1 MAFSL
6 IWLPQVL
13 RAAGLRVSEHGGWQ
27 DRGLGEMGN
36 VRGVMCHHT
45 ATPGQANM
53 PTLNVLVRGHGTLRG
68 PLAQLGLARDG
79 GYVVIAAG
87 RAQHAGPGRWRGV
100 TAGNSSFIG
109 IEAENSGLAG
119 DRWPEVQ
126 MDAYVRG
133 VAALLNK
140 IAAPVEMCCGHKEYR
155 LPAGFKNDPS
165 FDMNDFRERVRGVM
179 TGTAPVRPLIPASDS
194 RSRPTLRRGARGDLV
209 RTVQDKIGVLVDGIF
224 GPGTEAA
231 VRRFQRAHI
240 ERVEVADGIVG
251 PRTWAAIDAA

>member
-13 RAAGLRVSEHGGWQ
+13 RAAGLKVSEHGGWQ
-27 DRGLGEMGN
+27 DRGLGDMGN

-53 PTLNVLVRGHGTLRG
+53 PTLNVLVRGHGSLRG

-79 GYVVIAAG
+79 TYFVIAAG

-100 TAGNSSFIG
+100 TTGNSSFIG

-126 MDAYVRG
+126 MDAYARG
-133 VAALLNK
+133 VAALLNR
-140 IAAPVEMCCGHKEYR
+140 IGAPVEMCCGHKEYR

-165 FDMNDFRERVRGVM
+165 FDMDSFRDRVSGIM
-179 TGTAPVRPLIPASDS
+179 NGTGPIRPLIPAEDDQG
-194 RSRPTLRRGARGDLV
+194 RPTLRRGARGPLV
-209 RTVQDKIGVLVDGIF
+209 REIQQKVGAVVDGVF
-224 GPGTEAA
+224 GPVTEAK
-231 VRRFQRAHI
+231 VREFQRANDL
-240 ERVEVADGIVG
+240 VGDGIVG
-251 PRTWAAIDAA
+251 PRTWAAIAGI